1 MTDSLSM
8 SDTLTVGLTEEE
20 RSLLLRGLRFVRSSV
35 MLEVADP
42 EPEADGQRREQLR
55 EINELTE
62 RLNRPQGAR
71 PKG

>member
-1 MTDSLSM
+1 MTESLSM

-35 MLEVADP
+35 MLEVAEP
-42 EPEADGQRREQLR
+42 EPETDGQRREQLR
-55 EINELTE
+55 EINELAE

>member
-1 MTDSLSM
+1 MTESLSM

-42 EPEADGQRREQLR
+42 EPQADGQRRAQLR
-55 EINELTE
+55 EINELAE